1 MDLHI
6 TRHGQVLPPGS
17 DTWTRADYPGDP
29 PLSNLGYEQARC
41 LGERLRD
48 LGFTGAIYASPYRRT
63 LQTACELAE
72 VLDLVVQPVA
82 ALREIVMRD
91 DQMQGFVGMNAAQLQ
106 ALHPRVRG
114 TAAFGEEPW
123 WTTAAETDADFRIQ
137 QPPAYSLSGAL
148 AGGDLALHRGGGD
161 RGQQGLVLPQWID
174 VAFFQHADLVRIEV

>member
-1 MDLHI
+1 
-6 TRHGQVLPPGS
+6 
-17 DTWTRADYPGDP
+17 
-29 PLSNLGYEQARC
+29 
-41 LGERLRD
+41 
-48 LGFTGAIYASPYRRT
+48 GAIYASPYRRT

-161 RGQQGLVLPQWID
+161 RGQQGLVLPQWVD
-174 VAFFQHADLVRIEV
+174 VALFQHTAPLQQAHDPPGRGLDDLLHVVITQLRNSHETRRVVLPGDTETSGDTKYPPPICSIR